1 MFLCPLFS
9 QWFYIS
15 LNVQESLDREYQR
28 QRITGR
34 TLDYL
39 HTGLHILEENAVYVS
54 VSFLVFSVVNLALD
68 FFLLVGSCCKIRLLM
83 LPWLLVSMLELVLLG
98 GPLVLVTDIL
108 VLHLLSVQGHLL
120 PCLLLTNIPALL
132 TILLMSAWCLVL
144 AAYVSLGPAQ
154 VDQQAEGRQGGLEVE
169 CEVRSRARHSQ
180 YTQFYRQRH
189 RHARPHQPSEV
200 NIYPTLPPLSSMAG

>member
-1 MFLCPLFS
+1 MILLRLSLLVSSLGLLLSSLSLLPAMMIHFKQANLGSFLPFTTTLK
-9 QWFYIS
+9 
-15 LNVQESLDREYQR
+15 ESLDREYQR
-28 QRITGR
+28 ERITGR

-169 CEVRSRARHSQ
+169 CEVRSRASQ
-180 YTQFYRQRH
+180 D
-189 RHARPHQPSEV
+189 EE
-200 NIYPTLPPLSSMAG
+200 L